1 MEKRGQVTI
10 YIMIGVFILLVVLL
24 IFFLKG
30 DVLGV
35 KKFLGFGKV
44 KNTDLYLKDQMTQ
57 ISNEVN
63 RCVDL
68 EAGKALKILGD
79 QGGYFV
85 PENYLFYY
93 GYNIAYLCS
102 EIKDKNSCLN
112 NMLLEERLENDLN
125 LYLKDKLKDCINL
138 GKFEKYDYKLEYDKS
153 NFNVNTDINKRK
165 VKFEVSIPV
174 MISMDETKLSKDSF
188 IRFVNVPFGDV
199 ILVTNNILNSE
210 VVYGDF
216 DTVSYTIFKLGEYNI
231 NKRRVFPDK
240 IYTVKVEGYD
250 YRFQFAIKGAE

>member
-125 LYLKDKLKDCINL
+125 LYLKDKLKECVNL
-138 GKFEKYDYKLEYDKS
+138 RKFKEGFKTYDYELKYDINNLD
-153 NFNVNTDINKRK
+153 VITRINK
-165 VKFEVSIPV
+165 E
-174 MISMDETKLSKDSF
+174 DNYL
-188 IRFVNVPFGDV
+188 
-199 ILVTNNILNSE
+199 
-210 VVYGDF
+210 
-216 DTVSYTIFKLGEYNI
+216 
-231 NKRRVFPDK
+231 
-240 IYTVKVEGYD
+240 
-250 YRFQFAIKGAE
+250 